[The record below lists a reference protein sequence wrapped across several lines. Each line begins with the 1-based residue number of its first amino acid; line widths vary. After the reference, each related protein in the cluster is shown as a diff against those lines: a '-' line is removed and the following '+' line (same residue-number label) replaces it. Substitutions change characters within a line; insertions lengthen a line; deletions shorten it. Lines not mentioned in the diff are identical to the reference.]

1 MRAQAAFAP
10 TFVSKCLMIFAALTF
25 VGCSGV
31 DPNKVQITP
40 GAPETPEEKASKP
53 NPQVSSDNDLFL
65 LAFSELGWGRA
76 ELDLAKNRPNRKETQ
91 GCITNNP
98 INQQSLTSDY
108 ACTRMGDDADGK
120 TVPRRFDFAGKLIY
134 STKPNSYLVS
144 TLGSMKTTV
153 YVLAPVREVAHNWTT
168 RTTEFGLPAAR
179 LAAGAAAVYPA
190 KGLTTFLGSSDTA
203 GITPE
208 NWTANLDG
216 KYVGQANNAP
226 STLAA
231 GSKINLVY
239 NSELVAPAKTA
250 RSSSVTLTSVG
261 EIQFV
266 KSGNCL
272 RPVGTFAWTLGEGDG
287 ATSGLLEASA
297 QGYTLDVEGAAIQ
310 WWGPRCLER

>member
-1 MRAQAAFAP
+1 MRAQLALAH
-10 TFVSKCLMIFAALTF
+10 TFVTVCLTISAASSLI
-25 VGCSGV
+25 GCSGV

-40 GAPETPEEKASKP
+40 GAPPTPEEKASKP

-65 LAFSELGWGRA
+65 LIFNELGWSRA
-76 ELDLAKNRPNRKETQ
+76 ELDLAKSRPTRKETL

-98 INQQSLTSDY
+98 INQQALSSDY
-108 ACTRMGDDADGK
+108 ACSRMGDDADGK
-120 TVPRRFDFAGKLIY
+120 TVPRRFDFAGKMIY
-134 STKPNSYLVS
+134 STKTNSYLVS

-179 LAAGAAAVYPA
+179 LALGAVAAYPA
-190 KGLTTFLGSSDTA
+190 KGLTTFTGSSDTA
-203 GITPE
+203 GDTPE
-208 NWTANLDG
+208 NWTSNLDG
-216 KYVGQANNAP
+216 EYIGQANGAP

-239 NSELVAPAKTA
+239 NSELSAPAKTP
-250 RSSSVTLTSVG
+250 RSSSLTLTSAG

-272 RPVGTFAWTLGEGDG
+272 RPVGTFAWTMGEGDG

-297 QGYTLDVEGAAIQ
+297 QGYTLDVKGATIQ